1 MYRSLLVPLDGSSF
15 AEQALP
21 FALSIAQRAAA
32 RLQVATV
39 VPHSWNSFLH
49 SEPASTHL
57 TDAWR
62 SYLERVVE
70 RIRRSNVPVS
80 YVVLEGEKVAPAL
93 CAHAEQTG
101 VDLVVMNTH
110 GRGTMG
116 RLWFGSVAYEVVHH
130 VSAPLLLLRH
140 DDYSTEWEKE
150 PGLQHMLVTL
160 DGSPLAERVLEP
172 AIALGTL
179 MDAEYTLLR
188 VINDIPLGTP
198 ELDSISLSSPAPE
211 LLDEIQIV
219 QERVQNEAQNH
230 LEGVAER
237 LRARGLKVQTR
248 VIAANDPGIAILHA
262 LASPSTDLVALEM
275 RGDRGS
281 PARGLFGSV
290 ARKVIHGTSK
300 PVFVQSAAAVPLHEN
315 ALQYQIVGRPEGR

>member
-21 FALSIAQRAAA
+21 FALSIAKRAPA

-39 VPHSWNSFLH
+39 LPHSWKSFLT
-49 SEPASTHL
+49 SAQASSHL
-57 TDAWR
+57 AGAWR
-62 SYLERVVE
+62 GYLERVVE
-70 RIRRSNVPVS
+70 RIRLSNVPVS
-80 YVVLEGEKVAPAL
+80 YVVLEGEKVAPTL

-116 RLWFGSVAYEVVHH
+116 RLWFGSVAYEVAHH

-140 DDYSTEWEKE
+140 QDSPNEWEKE
-150 PGLQHMLVTL
+150 PALQHMLVTL
-160 DGSPLAERVLEP
+160 DGSSVAERVLEP
-172 AIALGTL
+172 ATTLGTPV
-179 MDAEYTLLR
+179 DADYTLLR

-198 ELDSISLSSPAPE
+198 ELDSISLSSRAPE

-219 QERVQNEAQNH
+219 QERVEKEAQNY
-230 LEGVAER
+230 LESVAKR
-237 LRARGLKVQTR
+237 LRARGLRVQTR

-262 LASPSTDLVALEM
+262 LASPTIDLVALEM
-275 RGDRGS
+275 RGARGS

-300 PVFVQSAAAVPLHEN
+300 PVFVQSAAAERRNGV
-315 ALQYQIVGRPEGR
+315 